1 MIFAAWTVMLSS
13 GGASAM
19 TKETFIHTMELLQKQ
34 PNYESDLARELL
46 NTLKRA
52 FTDTYDWILWRL
64 ARPDNYAIWTAD
76 ETQRRNLGDA
86 ASLYNF
92 ISTPEARDGTLQGN
106 DIAMLSLVVSRET
119 REQLEDYVFGTGLN
133 FQEFLCILINWL
145 LKHPAE
151 VKRIIHTDIFWERR
165 SYRGD
170 FSHIHSYEP
179 IYRDTFKRNIDE
191 VLDSVY
197 RGVIP
202 QRIRNDD
209 GAMAMLVPCG
219 AENSN

>member
-1 MIFAAWTVMLSS
+1 
-13 GGASAM
+13 M
-19 TKETFIHTMELLQKQ
+19 TKETFIQTMELLQKQ

-52 FTDTYDWILWRL
+52 FPDTYDWILWRL
-64 ARPDNYAIWTAD
+64 AKPDNFAVWTAD

-92 ISTPEARDGTLQGN
+92 ISTPEARDRTLQGN

-119 REQLEDYVFGTGLN
+119 REQLDDYVFGTGIN
-133 FQEFLCILINWL
+133 FQEFLCMLIEWL
-145 LKHPAE
+145 LKHPGE
-151 VKRIIHTDIFWERR
+151 VKRILHTYMFWTRR
-165 SYRGD
+165 DYRGD